1 VFGVDLSEAFA
12 TRVVS
17 LIEKFNLLIKNRKKI
32 TGKIS
37 LKKTGKISSKN
48 NR

>member
-17 LIEKFNLLIKNRKKI
+17 LIEKFNLLITGKI
-32 TGKIS
+32 TGKFS
-37 LKKTGKISSKN
+37 LKN